1 MDEKT
6 KQALQQFNDQFVGAL
21 AMQRAY
27 LVAMFGRLSQDPKF
41 DAEDF
46 VEHLYMLQQN
56 LPDPRSGIAE
66 DSGTQ
71 ELKHLIEM
79 TEDTLRRLRSK

>member
-6 KQALQQFNDQFVGAL
+6 KQALQQFVGAL

-41 DAEDF
+41 DAEVF
-46 VEHLYMLQQN
+46 IEYLYMLQQN
-56 LPDPRSGIAE
+56 LPDPRSGITE
-66 DSGTQ
+66 GSGAQ

-79 TEDTLRRLRSK
+79 TEDTLRRLKSE